1 MLRVSLNFRRVDRL
15 IAASQKK
22 YFEKKPFPSVPGTE
36 KILAM
41 PGVKVEVKNERN
53 LLQRGWLKHRD
64 SVWL

>member
-41 PGVKVEVKNERN
+41 PGVKVKVKNERN
-53 LLQRGWLKHRD
+53 LL
-64 SVWL
+64 